1 MNCMPPTKLVE
12 KYLILN
18 ITHSNLVHL
27 NATVDCEYE
36 LTLNDGILCCHLFV
50 RIYTNSE
57 SILSDVN
64 LYLDT

>member
-1 MNCMPPTKLVE
+1 MPPTKLVE

-27 NATVDCEYE
+27 KATVQYEYE
-36 LTLNDGILCCHLFV
+36 LSLNDCILCFHLFI
-50 RIYTNSE
+50 RIYINSE